1 MDFAPTSPYRDT
13 WQHDEPAPGAERFV
27 SESFDGYQQQARLL
41 VPDIERAPPLF
52 VVGGARSDFTRLNP
66 LLYRL
71 QQQGIGSLCGNL
83 SGHSRASE
91 PGAPAATLAVNQ
103 HEALRFHRHIADRC
117 QTLMGHSLGGA
128 IALKLAAQLPA
139 VDKLVLI
146 CPAVYPD
153 AAHDQ
158 PFGPAFTA
166 AIRQPYGF
174 LDCDSYA
181 FLRQFQGRVLLV
193 IGEYDGLNSKAYG
206 QGAGTSAGTRWL
218 AGVQRYSPIPE
229 EVTHALLR
237 SVPSPHVECLM
248 LTDCDHGI
256 AAHLRDAPQ
265 VADQVA
271 RAVAAFILDEG

>member
-1 MDFAPTSPYRDT
+1 MELASDT
-13 WQHDEPAPGAERFV
+13 AQRALWQYDEPAPGAERFIE
-27 SESFDGYQQQARLL
+27 ESFDGYRQQARLL
-41 VPDIERAPPLF
+41 VPAQERAAPVF

-71 QQQGIGSLCGNL
+71 QQQGIGSLTGNL
-83 SGHSRASE
+83 SGHSQAAE
-91 PGAPAATLAVNQ
+91 PGASDASLASNLA
-103 HEALRFHRHIADRC
+103 EALRFHQHLDTRSD
-117 QTLMGHSLGGA
+117 TLVGHSLGGA
-128 IALKLAAQLPA
+128 IALKLAAQRPS
-139 VDKLVLI
+139 VRKLVLI

-153 AAHDQ
+153 AAHSA

-166 AIRQPYGF
+166 AIRKPFAF

-193 IGEYDGLNSKAYG
+193 IGEYDGLNSKVHG
-206 QGAGTSAGTRWL
+206 QGPGTSAGVRCM

-229 EVTHALLR
+229 EVTHSLLR
-237 SVPSPHVECLM
+237 SVPAADVECLM

-256 AAHLRDAPQ
+256 AAHLRERPA

-271 RAVAAFILDEG
+271 QAVGAFILG

>member
-1 MDFAPTSPYRDT
+1 MDDTSGSTQRPL
-13 WQHDEPAPGAERFV
+13 WQFDEPAPGKEHFID
-27 SESFDGYQQQARLL
+27 EHFDSYRQQARLL
-41 VPDIERAPPLF
+41 VASDERVAPVF

-71 QQQGIGSLCGNL
+71 QQQGIGSLTGNL

-91 PGAPAATLAVNQ
+91 PGAVDASLNTNLA
-103 HEALRFHRHIADRC
+103 EALRFHQHLGSRSDTVI
-117 QTLMGHSLGGA
+117 GHSLGGA
-128 IALKLAAQLPA
+128 IALKLAAQRPN
-139 VDKLVLI
+139 VRKLVLI

-153 AAHDQ
+153 AAHSA

-166 AIRQPYGF
+166 AIRQPFAF

-193 IGEYDGLNSKAYG
+193 IGEYDGLNSRVHG
-206 QGAGTSAGTRWL
+206 QGPGTSAGVRRM
-218 AGVQRYSPIPE
+218 AGVERYSPIPE

-237 SVPSPHVECLM
+237 SVPAPHVECLM

-256 AAHLRDAPQ
+256 AAHLRDRPE

-271 RAVAAFILDEG
+271 EAVAAFILQ